1 MENLLQTGAL
11 NSIYDPTL
19 IQRTEKI
26 CSHLGLFT
34 THINMRGKLL
44 QGSFESFD
52 LWLRISLIELNIIK
66 TCCNYMH
73 I

>member
-1 MENLLQTGAL
+1 MENVLQTGAL

-34 THINMRGKLL
+34 THKNMRGKLC
-44 QGSFESFD
+44 
-52 LWLRISLIELNIIK
+52 K
-66 TCCNYMH
+66 VP
-73 I
+73 